1 MQNTDKIYEHIKDS
15 TTILIINNNSKL
27 LLESLCDSIS
37 RRSTL
42 QIIDF
47 ESRKGLMKKLTSI
60 KNKFIK
66 INYDLDLI
74 QFRSSK
80 NPSGL
85 RSDFITVKVCVGDN
99 NSKILFKTD
108 AKLYN
113 KHNYNYWSDLL
124 PQYEA
129 FDAIIYLDKKE
140 AKILR
145 SGGFS
150 RVRFDVENYIFNIDS
165 LIRSTKLRQIKLN
178 SKKESL

>member
-1 MQNTDKIYEHIKDS
+1 MENLDTIHEHLKES

-27 LLESLCDSIS
+27 LLDSLCNYIS
-37 RRSTL
+37 RKNSL
-42 QIIDF
+42 QVIDF
-47 ESRKGLMKKLTSI
+47 DSRKGLMKKLTSI
-60 KNKFIK
+60 KNKFVK

-85 RSDFITVKVCVGDN
+85 RSDFITVKVCARDN
-99 NSKILFKTD
+99 NSKILYKTD

-113 KHNYNYWSDLL
+113 KHKYNFWSDLL

-129 FDAIIYLDKKE
+129 FDAVIYLDKKE

-150 RVRFDVENYIFNIDS
+150 RVRFDVENYIFNIGS
-165 LIRSTKLRQIKLN
+165 LIRSAKLKQIELN
-178 SKKESL
+178 IKKESL